1 MCPFRKYPVLQSL
14 LSPFRLSQ
22 QKTLALFIA
31 SIAEVAQAAS
41 IQLASH
47 LALQLQIQVDSALNR
62 FYRLLRNPRIDDQ
75 KLSSQILRLL
85 RRGKQNLLIA
95 IDWTQWH
102 QP

>member
-41 IQLASH
+41 IELASH
-47 LALQLQIQVDSALNR
+47 LALQLGIRVDSALNR
-62 FYRLLRNPRIDDQ
+62 FYRLLKGKSIMKVIYGQ
-75 KLSSQILRLL
+75 AKELL
-85 RRGKQNLLIA
+85 KKSNKREYK
-95 IDWTQWH
+95 T
-102 QP
+102 